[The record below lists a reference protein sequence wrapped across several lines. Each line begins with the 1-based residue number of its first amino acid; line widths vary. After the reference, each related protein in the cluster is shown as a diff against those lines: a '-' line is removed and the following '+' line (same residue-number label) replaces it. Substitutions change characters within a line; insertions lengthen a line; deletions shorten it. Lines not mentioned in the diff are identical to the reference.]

1 MELSAIA
8 AVIQHTNVSPTA
20 TDGDIRRLCE
30 DAREFA
36 FNGVMVQPC
45 WIGLCRS
52 LLDGTSIKVCS
63 AMAYPMGGSLTRS
76 KVAEMRHLVE
86 EGVDEVDF
94 MPNLG
99 LLLSGEEAAFIEE
112 IQQIVAAAAGR
123 PVKAMLELETL
134 SPDERRAAV
143 LAAEA
148 AGCTYV
154 KNSSGWGIGGHIRQG
169 QGLRRHSLEA
179 GCRGHPGGGR
189 GAARHERRPG
199 HHARRSRQQSL
210 LRGHPGL
217 LRRGSDRREESALRG
232 EPCAAS
238 RQSKSDL

>member
-99 LLLSGEEAAFIEE
+99 LLLSGEEAAFIDE

-154 KNSSGWGIGGHIRQG
+154 KNSSGWGIGGKATAELIRFMSATATSAKVKASGGIRSKQDAEDI
-169 QGLRRHSLEA
+169 LAA
-179 GCRGHPGGGR
+179 GAVLLGTSAGPAIMRG
-189 GAARHERRPG
+189 GAGNRAY
-199 HHARRSRQQSL
+199 
-210 LRGHPGL
+210 
-217 LRRGSDRREESALRG
+217 
-232 EPCAAS
+232 
-238 RQSKSDL
+238 